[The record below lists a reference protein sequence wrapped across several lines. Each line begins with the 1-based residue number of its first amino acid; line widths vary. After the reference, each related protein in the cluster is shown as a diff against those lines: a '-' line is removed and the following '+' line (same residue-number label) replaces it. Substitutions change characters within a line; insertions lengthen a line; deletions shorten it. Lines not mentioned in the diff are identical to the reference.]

1 MSLFATECCKI
12 HEYSLY
18 KDLMRETRLLEAE
31 ICKNQAELRA
41 CIQTQQMT
49 EYDQIGQ
56 DQMKDFYKQWDENFR
71 KFGDTCLEKVHA
83 LQHDHEDQM
92 EQLNVKLDRAIEASQ
107 IKPDIA
113 LKDMQNAEKLVA
125 VNERIEEAQN
135 YRNELK
141 KFEVVEA
148 ERVEAMKA

>member
-1 MSLFATECCKI
+1 
-12 HEYSLY
+12 
-18 KDLMRETRLLEAE
+18 
-31 ICKNQAELRA
+31 
-41 CIQTQQMT
+41 
-49 EYDQIGQ
+49 
-56 DQMKDFYKQWDENFR
+56 MKDFYKQWDENFR

-148 ERVEAMKA
+148 ERVEAMRA

>member
-1 MSLFATECCKI
+1 
-12 HEYSLY
+12 
-18 KDLMRETRLLEAE
+18 
-31 ICKNQAELRA
+31 
-41 CIQTQQMT
+41 
-49 EYDQIGQ
+49 
-56 DQMKDFYKQWDENFR
+56 
-71 KFGDTCLEKVHA
+71 
-83 LQHDHEDQM
+83 M
-92 EQLNVKLDRAIEASQ
+92 EQLNLKLDRAIEASK

>member
-1 MSLFATECCKI
+1 M
-12 HEYSLY
+12 
-18 KDLMRETRLLEAE
+18 
-31 ICKNQAELRA
+31 
-41 CIQTQQMT
+41 
-49 EYDQIGQ
+49 
-56 DQMKDFYKQWDENFR
+56 
-71 KFGDTCLEKVHA
+71 HA

-92 EQLNVKLDRAIEASQ
+92 EQLNLKLDRAIEASK

>member
-1 MSLFATECCKI
+1 MHS
-12 HEYSLY
+12 
-18 KDLMRETRLLEAE
+18 
-31 ICKNQAELRA
+31 
-41 CIQTQQMT
+41 
-49 EYDQIGQ
+49 
-56 DQMKDFYKQWDENFR
+56 
-71 KFGDTCLEKVHA
+71 

-92 EQLNVKLDRAIEASQ
+92 EQLNVKLDRAIEAAK
-107 IKPDIA
+107 IKPDIS

-148 ERVEAMKA
+148 DRVEALKALNADK